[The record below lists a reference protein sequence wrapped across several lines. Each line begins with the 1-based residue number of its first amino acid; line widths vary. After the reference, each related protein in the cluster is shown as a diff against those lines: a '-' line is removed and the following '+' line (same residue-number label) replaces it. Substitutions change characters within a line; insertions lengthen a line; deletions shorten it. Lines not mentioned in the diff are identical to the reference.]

1 MKLNYKEYG
10 EGEPLIV
17 IHGLLGM
24 LDNWSTLAGKWSE
37 NYRVITVDAR
47 NHGRSL
53 HGDEMS
59 YEVMKEDLK
68 ILMDELEIN
77 EAHLLGHSMGGK
89 IVMKFAQNYPYRV
102 KKLIVADISPCEYPV
117 RHDSILEALNS
128 VPLNELQ
135 KRTDADEY
143 LKKNISEAGI
153 RQFLMKSLY
162 QKKDKSFAWRFNL
175 PVITEN
181 IAGMGESVLDSR
193 FEGKTLFIRGTK
205 SNYITD
211 EHKKEIDLIFPDSSI
226 ADIEGAGHWL
236 HAEKPEEFNTLV
248 TDFLAD

>member
-24 LDNWSTLAGKWSE
+24 LDNWSTHARKWSK

-53 HGDEMS
+53 HSEEMS

-68 ILMDELEIN
+68 DLMDQLEIN

-128 VPLNELQ
+128 VELKKLE

-143 LKKNISEAGI
+143 LKKYISEAGI

-175 PVITEN
+175 AVLTN
-181 IAGMGESVLDSR
+181 HIADMGESVLDAR

-205 SNYITD
+205 SDYITD
-211 EHKKEIDLIFPDSSI
+211 DHKKEIDLIFPHSSI

-236 HAEKPEEFNTLV
+236 HAEKPDEFYQLV
-248 TDFLAD
+248 TGFLAE